1 MSGPRRIGILIL
13 GTVLAVMLSQS
24 AQGQTPQPTPPAFPY
39 EHLAARLTGRSA
51 DAEPAKP
58 VALPAKGPVLKLT
71 GLTLTVPE
79 GWVEEKVEPT
89 PMGPKAIYRIPKLD
103 AAGPV
108 DRLAG
113 DGMVRITHYPN
124 MKGKDKDDMNI
135 DRWLGQVSKPD
146 GKPLTRADAKITTT
160 EAGPVRL
167 TVVDMSG
174 SAKLTMKDTATPNQ
188 RMIAAIVDH
197 PQGPHFV
204 VAVGPA
210 PSMEKWAAQ
219 IDAFLKSAKVE

>member
-1 MSGPRRIGILIL
+1 MSGPRRIGISIL

-24 AQGQTPQPTPPAFPY
+24 AQAQTAQPAPPAKPV
-39 EHLAARLTGRSA
+39 
-51 DAEPAKP
+51 EPAKP
-58 VALPAKGPVLKLT
+58 VAPPAKGTTLKLT
-71 GLTLTVPE
+71 GLTMTVPQ
-79 GWVEEKVEPT
+79 GWVEEKVEAT

-103 AAGPV
+103 AAGE
-108 DRLAG
+108 

-146 GKPLTRADAKITTT
+146 GQPLTRSDAKITTT

-174 SAKLTMKDTATPNQ
+174 SVKMTMRDTAKPNQ

-204 VAVGPA
+204 VCAGPA
-210 PSMEKWAAQ
+210 ASMEKWAAQ

>member
-1 MSGPRRIGILIL
+1 MSKLGRLGIGVL
-13 GTVLAVMLSQS
+13 GSVMMVIASRG
-24 AQGQTPQPTPPAFPY
+24 AHGQTPQPAPPAKPV
-39 EHLAARLTGRSA
+39 
-51 DAEPAKP
+51 EPAKP
-58 VALPAKGPVLKLT
+58 VAAPAKGTTLKLT

-79 GWVEEKVEPT
+79 GWVEEKVEAS

-103 AAGPV
+103 AAGE
-108 DRLAG
+108 
-113 DGMVRITHYPN
+113 DGMIRITHFPN

-135 DRWLGQVSKPD
+135 DRWLGQVTKPD
-146 GKPLTRADAKITTT
+146 GQPLTRADAKITTT
-160 EAGPVRL
+160 ETGPVRL

-174 SAKLTMKDTATPNQ
+174 SAKMTMRDTAKPTQ

-204 VAVGPA
+204 VTAGPA
-210 PSMEKWAAQ
+210 ASMEKWAAQ

>member
-1 MSGPRRIGILIL
+1 MNGPRRIGISIL
-13 GTVLAVMLSQS
+13 GTVLAAMLSQS
-24 AQGQTPQPTPPAFPY
+24 AQGQTAQPAPAAKPA
-39 EHLAARLTGRSA
+39 EPAKPAPTTKPV
-51 DAEPAKP
+51 EPAKP
-58 VALPAKGPVLKLT
+58 VAPPAKGTALKLT

-79 GWVEEKVEPT
+79 GWVEEKVEAS
-89 PMGPKAIYRIPKLD
+89 PMGPKVVYRIPKLD

-113 DGMVRITHYPN
+113 DGMVRITHFPN

-146 GKPLTRADAKITTT
+146 GQPLTRSDAKITTT
-160 EAGPVRL
+160 EVGPVRL

-174 SAKLTMKDTATPNQ
+174 SVKMTMRDTAKPNQ

-204 VAVGPA
+204 VSAGPA
-210 PSMEKWAAQ
+210 ASMEKWAAQ

>member
-1 MSGPRRIGILIL
+1 MSGPRRIGISIL

-24 AQGQTPQPTPPAFPY
+24 AQGQTPQPAPPAKP
-39 EHLAARLTGRSA
+39 T
-51 DAEPAKP
+51 EPAKP
-58 VALPAKGPVLKLT
+58 PETPMPSAAPAKGTVLNLT
-71 GLTLTVPE
+71 GLTLIVPE
-79 GWVEEKVEPT
+79 GWVEEKVEPS

-108 DRLAG
+108 DQLAE
-113 DGMVRITHYPN
+113 DGMVRITHFPN

-146 GKPLTRADAKITTT
+146 GQPLTRSDAKITIT
-160 EAGPVRL
+160 EVGPVRL

-174 SAKLTMKDTATPNQ
+174 SAKMTMRDTAKPNQ

-204 VAVGPA
+204 VSAGPA
-210 PSMEKWAAQ
+210 ASMEKWAAQ

>member
-1 MSGPRRIGILIL
+1 MSGPRRIGVSIL
-13 GTVLAVMLSQS
+13 GTVLAAMLSQS
-24 AQGQTPQPTPPAFPY
+24 AQAQTAQPVP
-39 EHLAARLTGRSA
+39 
-51 DAEPAKP
+51 PAKP
-58 VALPAKGPVLKLT
+58 AETPKPDAAPAAGTALKLT
-71 GLTLTVPE
+71 GLTMTVPE
-79 GWVEEKVEPT
+79 GWVEEKVEPS
-89 PMGPKAIYRIPKLD
+89 PMEPKAIYRIPKLD
-103 AAGPV
+103 AAGE
-108 DRLAG
+108 

-124 MKGKDKDDMNI
+124 MKGKDMDDKNI

-146 GKPLTRADAKITTT
+146 GQPLTRSDAKITTT

-174 SAKLTMKDTATPNQ
+174 SVKMTMRDTAKPNQ

-204 VAVGPA
+204 VSAGPA
-210 PSMEKWAAQ
+210 ASMEKWAAQ

>member
-1 MSGPRRIGILIL
+1 MSGPRRIGVSIL
-13 GTVLAVMLSQS
+13 GTVLAAMLSQS
-24 AQGQTPQPTPPAFPY
+24 AQAQTAQPVP
-39 EHLAARLTGRSA
+39 
-51 DAEPAKP
+51 PAKP
-58 VALPAKGPVLKLT
+58 AETPKPDAAPAAGTALKLT
-71 GLTLTVPE
+71 GLTMTVPE
-79 GWVEEKVEPT
+79 GWVEEKVEPS
-89 PMGPKAIYRIPKLD
+89 PMEPKAIYRIPKLD
-103 AAGPV
+103 AAGE
-108 DRLAG
+108 

-124 MKGKDKDDMNI
+124 MKGKDKDDKNI

-146 GKPLTRADAKITTT
+146 GQPLTRSDAKITTT

-174 SAKLTMKDTATPNQ
+174 SVKMTMRDTAKPNQ

-204 VAVGPA
+204 VTAGPA
-210 PSMEKWAAQ
+210 ASMEKWAAQ

>member
-1 MSGPRRIGILIL
+1 MSGPRRIGISIL
-13 GTVLAVMLSQS
+13 GTVLATMLSQS
-24 AQGQTPQPTPPAFPY
+24 VQAQTPQPAP
-39 EHLAARLTGRSA
+39 
-51 DAEPAKP
+51 PAKP
-58 VALPAKGPVLKLT
+58 VEPATPVAPPPKGTTLKLT
-71 GLTLTVPE
+71 GLTMTVPE

-103 AAGPV
+103 AAGE
-108 DRLAG
+108 

-146 GKPLTRADAKITTT
+146 GQPLTRSDAKITTT
-160 EAGPVRL
+160 EVGPVRL
-167 TVVDMSG
+167 TVVDLSG
-174 SAKLTMKDTATPNQ
+174 SAKMTMRDTAKPNQ

-204 VAVGPA
+204 VSAGPA
-210 PSMEKWAAQ
+210 ASMEKWAAQ

>member
-1 MSGPRRIGILIL
+1 MSGPRRIGVSIL
-13 GTVLAVMLSQS
+13 GTVLATMLSQS
-24 AQGQTPQPTPPAFPY
+24 AQAQTPQPAPPAKPV
-39 EHLAARLTGRSA
+39 
-51 DAEPAKP
+51 EPAKP
-58 VALPAKGPVLKLT
+58 VAAPTKGTTLKLT

-79 GWVEEKVEPT
+79 GWIEEKVETT

-103 AAGPV
+103 AAGE
-108 DRLAG
+108 
-113 DGMVRITHYPN
+113 DGMVRITHFPN

-135 DRWLGQVSKPD
+135 DRWLGQVTKPD
-146 GKPLTRADAKITTT
+146 GQPLTRSDAKITTT
-160 EAGPVRL
+160 EVGPVRL

-174 SAKLTMKDTATPNQ
+174 SAKMTMRDTAKPNQ

-204 VAVGPA
+204 VTAGPA
-210 PSMEKWAAQ
+210 ASMEKWAAQ

>member
-1 MSGPRRIGILIL
+1 MSGPRRIGVLIL

-24 AQGQTPQPTPPAFPY
+24 AQGQTPQPTPPAKP
-39 EHLAARLTGRSA
+39 
-51 DAEPAKP
+51 AEPAKP
-58 VALPAKGPVLKLT
+58 VAPPAKGNALKLT
-71 GLTLTVPE
+71 GLTMTVPE

-103 AAGPV
+103 AAGE
-108 DRLAG
+108 
-113 DGMVRITHYPN
+113 DGMVRITHFPN

-135 DRWLGQVSKPD
+135 DRWLGQVAKPD
-146 GKPLTRADAKITTT
+146 GQPLTRADAKITTT
-160 EAGPVRL
+160 ETGPVRL

-174 SAKLTMKDTATPNQ
+174 SAKLTMKDTAKANQ

-204 VAVGPA
+204 VTAGPA
-210 PSMEKWAAQ
+210 ASMEKWAAQ